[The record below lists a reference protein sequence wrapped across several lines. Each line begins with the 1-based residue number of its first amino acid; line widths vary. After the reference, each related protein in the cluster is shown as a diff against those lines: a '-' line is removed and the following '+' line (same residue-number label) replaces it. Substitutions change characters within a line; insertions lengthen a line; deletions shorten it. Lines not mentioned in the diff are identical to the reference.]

1 MSYTAANSAQ
11 LFQMS
16 SPSGMVPCADDDAE
30 TGNAVYGVVEVDM
43 NPSHEEDGVEMKP
56 MGMEVST
63 SEGPEE
69 ELEGIVPR

>member
-1 MSYTAANSAQ
+1 
-11 LFQMS
+11 
-16 SPSGMVPCADDDAE
+16 MVPCADDDAE